1 MSQKIVFS
9 VNTTDIRNVFTNGRA
24 TATIIKNS
32 DGKYTV
38 VKLYENAV
46 QACDSYTEARE
57 VALSART
64 TSPDHHV
71 SDVKERRFKQ
81 SA

>member
-1 MSQKIVFS
+1 MFS

-24 TATIIKNS
+24 TATIVKNA

-38 VKLYENAV
+38 IKLYENAV

-57 VALSART
+57 AALAART
-64 TSPDHHV
+64 TSPDRHV
-71 SDVKERRFKQ
+71 SDVKERRFKE
-81 SA
+81 AV